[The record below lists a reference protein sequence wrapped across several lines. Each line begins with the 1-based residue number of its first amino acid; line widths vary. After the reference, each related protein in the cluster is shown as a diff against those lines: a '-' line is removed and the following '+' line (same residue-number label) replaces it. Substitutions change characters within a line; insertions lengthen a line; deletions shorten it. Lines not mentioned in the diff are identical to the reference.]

1 MQDFTIEPLNLLP
14 KGQFVPLNAVTI
26 TGLISAAINISLII
40 ASLLFVF
47 NLLFGGVKL
56 IISGGEKDK
65 TDNARRQIVNAFIGI
80 FMVFSAWAILNLLS
94 QFFGIDLL
102 NFEIPTL

>member
-1 MQDFTIEPLNLLP
+1 MQNINIQPLNLLP
-14 KGQFVPLNAVTI
+14 KGQFVPLNSVTI

-47 NLLFGGVKL
+47 NLLFGGIKM
-56 IISGGEKDK
+56 IISGGDK
-65 TDNARRQIVNAFIGI
+65 ERAENARRHVVNALIGV
-80 FMVFSAWAILNLLS
+80 FLVFSAWAILNLLS